1 MELVM
6 NDRIWELAQ
15 KAQEYADDNFLGEP
29 TWFEAYESKFA
40 ELIIKECLSIADRR
54 GAYQVMDDIIERFG
68 VER

>member
-1 MELVM
+1 M
-6 NDRIWELAQ
+6 NDRIWELAE

-40 ELIIKECLSIADRR
+40 ELIVRECLRVADRR
-54 GAYQVMDDIIERFG
+54 GAYQVMDDIIEHFG